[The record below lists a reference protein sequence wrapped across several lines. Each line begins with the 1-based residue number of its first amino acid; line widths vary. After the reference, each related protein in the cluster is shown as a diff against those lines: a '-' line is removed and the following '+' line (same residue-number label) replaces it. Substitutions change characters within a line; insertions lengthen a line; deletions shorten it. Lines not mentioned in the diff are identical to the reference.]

1 MAAIRVATSKQTAA
15 ETRFDF
21 GNVEFFRNRVIGAGS
36 YGAVCKAKCDQLPCA
51 AKILHTM
58 LFKLRDPGSSRVL
71 QKFEQECQFLSNI
84 RHPNIVQYL
93 GYCRDSESGLPILLM
108 ELMDESLTGFLE
120 RQPPSELLP
129 YHVQVNLC
137 LDIALGI
144 AYLHSN
150 AIIHRDLSSNNILL
164 IGEGSRAKITDFGM
178 SKLVEAN
185 HSSTQLTQC
194 PGTGVYMPPEAL
206 RNPPTYSAKLDVFSL
221 GVLTLQI
228 ITCRFPDPTL
238 GKKLVEDA
246 RYPTGKIEVPI
257 PEIDRRKSHIELVE
271 KAHGL
276 LPLLLKCLN
285 DNDVKRPYAKDI
297 CRMVDDLKETTT
309 YETSLKKFTRNI
321 SLKVRKEVK
330 PQEKQELQRQIY
342 FLAENLRS
350 TEEQVK
356 KMQKTNAQKDEH
368 IQHFKKEVHEL
379 RRQLHSANE
388 KMAEKDLEMHVKEK
402 EFQGMIEAKDQEI
415 KELKQELKSMVLT
428 QEATSVIGEKFQL
441 KLLAYKQASHKMS
454 RGSVA
459 GEETRAYFRSGIN
472 RIYVYEVSKD
482 TWASLPDC
490 PHGYTTVSVVNGR
503 LTAVGGWLSR
513 EATNKLLTFNKDN
526 NKWVE
531 KLPAMPTKRLLAA
544 VVCAGKLLVVAGGQ
558 MEWEGNPVSN
568 VEVMNIDSEQW
579 YIANDLPQPVSRM
592 AAAVCDDQLYL
603 VGGNDQ
609 DSHKTKAVFSSSI
622 SLLFKSARPYSFG
635 GWLSKTF
642 WAGASSKVW
651 QVRQDMPV
659 YSAAIA
665 SVRGQLVAV
674 GGCNGDSAPK
684 ASIRVYKPD
693 TDSWHTI
700 ATMQTPRWNAFAA
713 AFKDEKFVIVGGYT
727 TASVKSE
734 TDFMEIMKMMVT

>member
-1 MAAIRVATSKQTAA
+1 MRMAIRVAASKQSAV
-15 ETRFDF
+15 EIQFDF
-21 GNVEFFRNRVIGAGS
+21 GKVEFFRNRVIGAGS

-51 AKILHTM
+51 AKILHTV

-71 QKFEQECQFLSNI
+71 QKFEQECQFLRNI

-93 GYCRDSESGLPILLM
+93 GYCRDPESGLPILLM

-120 RQPPSELLP
+120 RRSPSELLP
-129 YHVQVNLC
+129 YHIQVNLC

-178 SKLVEAN
+178 SKLIEAN
-185 HSSTQLTQC
+185 HLLTQLTQC

-206 RNPPTYSAKLDVFSL
+206 RNPPAYSAKLDVFSF

-228 ITCRFPDPTL
+228 ITCKFPDPTL
-238 GKKLVEDA
+238 GKRLVEDA

-257 PEIDRRKSHIELVE
+257 PEIERRKSHIELVE
-271 KAHGL
+271 KAHLL

-285 DNDVKRPYAKDI
+285 DNDMKRPYAKDI
-297 CRMVDDLKETTT
+297 CRTLDDLKEATT
-309 YETSLKKFTRNI
+309 YETSLKKFTRSI
-321 SLKVRKEVK
+321 SLKVRGEVK
-330 PQEKQELQRQIY
+330 TQEKEELQIY
-342 FLAENLRS
+342 SLTENLRKA
-350 TEEQVK
+350 EEK
-356 KMQKTNAQKDEH
+356 LKEMQKTSAQKDEH

-379 RRQLHSANE
+379 RRQLHSANG
-388 KMAEKDLEMHVKEK
+388 KMAEKDSEMYAKEK
-402 EFQGMIEAKDQEI
+402 EFQGIFEAKDQEI
-415 KELKQELKSMVLT
+415 KELKQKLKSMTLT
-428 QEATSVIGEKFQL
+428 QEATSVTGGKIQL
-441 KLLAYKQASHKMS
+441 KFLAYKQTSHKMS
-454 RGSVA
+454 RGSLA
-459 GEETRAYFRSGIN
+459 IEETRAYFRSGIN
-472 RIYVYEVSKD
+472 RIYAYDVSKD
-482 TWASLPDC
+482 TWAPLPDC

-526 NKWVE
+526 NEWVE

-558 MEWEGNPVSN
+558 IEWEGNPVSN

-592 AAAVCDDQLYL
+592 AAAVCNDQLYL
-603 VGGNDQ
+603 AGGNDQ
-609 DSHKTKAVFSSSI
+609 DGHKTKAVYSSSI
-622 SLLFKSARPYSFG
+622 LSLFKSARPYSFG
-635 GWLSKTF
+635 GWLSKAF

-651 QVRQDMPV
+651 QIRQDMSV

-674 GGCNGDSAPK
+674 GGYNGDSAPK
-684 ASIRVYKPD
+684 ASIRLYKPD

-700 ATMQTPRWNAFAA
+700 GIIQTPRWNAFAA
-713 AFKDEKFVIVGGYT
+713 VFKDETFVIVGGYT

-734 TDFMEIMKMMVT
+734 TDLMEIMKIQ

>member
-1 MAAIRVATSKQTAA
+1 MAAIRVAAPKQTAV

-21 GNVEFFRNRVIGAGS
+21 GKIEFFRNRVIGAGS

-51 AKILHTM
+51 AKILHTV

-93 GYCRDSESGLPILLM
+93 GYCRDPESGLPILLM

-120 RQPPSELLP
+120 RRSPSELLP

-178 SKLVEAN
+178 SKLIEAN
-185 HSSTQLTQC
+185 HLSTQLTQC

-206 RNPPTYSAKLDVFSL
+206 RNPPAYSAKLDVFSF

-238 GKKLVEDA
+238 GKRLVEDA

-271 KAHGL
+271 KAHAL
-276 LPLLLKCLN
+276 LPLLQKCLN
-285 DNDVKRPYAKDI
+285 DNDMKRPYAKDI
-297 CRMVDDLKETTT
+297 CRTLDDLKEATA

-321 SLKVRKEVK
+321 SLKVREEVK
-330 PQEKQELQRQIY
+330 TQEKEELQRQIHSLTEN
-342 FLAENLRS
+342 FRKAEEKLK
-350 TEEQVK
+350 E
-356 KMQKTNAQKDEH
+356 MQKTSAQKDEH

-388 KMAEKDLEMHVKEK
+388 KMAEKDSEMYAKEK

-415 KELKQELKSMVLT
+415 KELKQKLKSMALT
-428 QEATSVIGEKFQL
+428 QEATSATGGKFQL
-441 KLLAYKQASHKMS
+441 KLLGCKPASHKMS
-454 RGSVA
+454 RGSLAV
-459 GEETRAYFRSGIN
+459 EETRAYFRSGIN
-472 RIYVYEVSKD
+472 RIYVYEVSND

-526 NKWVE
+526 NEWVE

-558 MEWEGNPVSN
+558 LEWEGNPVSN

-592 AAAVCDDQLYL
+592 AAAVCDDRLYL
-603 VGGNDQ
+603 AGGNDQ
-609 DSHKTKAVFSSSI
+609 DGHKTKAVYSCSI
-622 SLLFKSARPYSFG
+622 SSLFKSARPYSFG
-635 GWLSKTF
+635 GWLSKTL
-642 WAGASSKVW
+642 WAGASPKVW
-651 QVRQDMPV
+651 QIRQEMSV

-665 SVRGQLVAV
+665 SVRGQLVAL
-674 GGCNGDSAPK
+674 GGCNGGSAPK

-700 ATMQTPRWNAFAA
+700 GTMQTARWNAFAA

-734 TDFMEIMKMMVT
+734 TDLMEVMKIQ